1 MEWAASGV
9 HMQLRQAAEPAKR
22 RKVAKGEALGVGLKE
37 SGGGG
42 VGVGV
47 GG

>member
-1 MEWAASGV
+1 MEGAASGV
-9 HMQLRQAAEPAKR
+9 HMQLRQAAEPAKGWM
-22 RKVAKGEALGVGLKE
+22 VAEGEALGVGLKE

-42 VGVGV
+42 GGAGV